1 MSTKVSATA
10 GGAPWKGLL
19 AGAIG
24 GLLSTVA
31 MDAFQAASIAGT
43 RKAEDLAD
51 TEHSASRQQK
61 KQLRVYEYA
70 HEDTAEGFAAI
81 AGARLTRKQR
91 KAAAPVTHYLFGALT
106 GGVYGW
112 VTEYVPPITA
122 GFGTAFGASLFLGA
136 SEAVLPALGMLPSP
150 GKTPP
155 LLHAGGLLAH
165 AVYGASTEG
174 VRRLVRRE
182 L

>member
-1 MSTKVSATA
+1 MSERTSAIA

-24 GLLSTVA
+24 GLLSTVV
-31 MDAFQAASIAGT
+31 MDAFQTASIAGT

-51 TEHSASRQQK
+51 AGHGASRQQK

-81 AGARLTRKQR
+81 AGARLTRGQK
-91 KAAAPVTHYLFGALT
+91 KAAAPVTHYLFGALA

-112 VTEYVPPITA
+112 LAEYVPPITA
-122 GFGTAFGASLFLGA
+122 GFGTAFGASLFLAG
-136 SEAVLPALGMLPSP
+136 SETVLPALGVLPSP

-155 LLHAGGLLAH
+155 LLHAGGLVAH

-174 VRRLVRRE
+174 LRRLVRRE